1 MASNVKVV
9 LIAVAGVLAFVGL
22 RAVFNSPVEAQS
34 PNVSLY
40 IEPGTVTIR
49 TPDGGGTIGDGKM
62 VIDLKTGNVWGFPTN
77 LTGSPYPVDPITNK
91 PPVSKPIYLGRFD
104 FSETKTP

>member
-62 VIDLKTGNVWGFPTN
+62 VVDLKTGNVWGFPTN